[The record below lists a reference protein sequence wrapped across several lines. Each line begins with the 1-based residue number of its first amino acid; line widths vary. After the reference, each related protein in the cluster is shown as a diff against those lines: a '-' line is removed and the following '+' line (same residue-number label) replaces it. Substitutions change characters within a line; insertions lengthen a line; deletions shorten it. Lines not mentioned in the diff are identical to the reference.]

1 MTLIARGEFED
12 ALARI
17 DLAEAFAAR
26 HHLTEGFGGA
36 HRFARGWIALE
47 RGDFESAGVLLS
59 ERVGEDNVHPARGA
73 LLMDR
78 PERAIEML
86 AAYDLSAS
94 PGAPVRQLEVE
105 MDPHLVASHAFER
118 LGDRERAEAEAL
130 RELDVRRRYGPPQRL
145 ALALRRRASFL
156 PARAALP
163 LLEEAVALAEAT
175 PRRPLLARVLASYGA
190 ALRRCGRVDE
200 ARGVLYRAIDD
211 AEQMGMERVRTRA
224 QAELL
229 RAGGRPRRARLG
241 GPTSLT
247 EAQRQVAELAAAG
260 RTNREI
266 AEQLFVTIKTIETH
280 LAAAYRKLEVS
291 HREQLAEALSES
303 PDDGSTGKVLLS
315 QP

>member
-1 MTLIARGEFED
+1 
-12 ALARI
+12 
-17 DLAEAFAAR
+17 
-26 HHLTEGFGGA
+26 
-36 HRFARGWIALE
+36 
-47 RGDFESAGVLLS
+47 
-59 ERVGEDNVHPARGA
+59 
-73 LLMDR
+73 
-78 PERAIEML
+78 
-86 AAYDLSAS
+86 
-94 PGAPVRQLEVE
+94 
-105 MDPHLVASHAFER
+105 
-118 LGDRERAEAEAL
+118 
-130 RELDVRRRYGPPQRL
+130 
-145 ALALRRRASFL
+145 
-156 PARAALP
+156 
-163 LLEEAVALAEAT
+163 VALAEAT

-190 ALRRCGRVDE
+190 ALRHCGRVDE

-211 AEQMGMERVRTRA
+211 AEQMGMERVRARA

-229 RAGGRPRRARLG
+229 RAGGRPRRARLS

-291 HREQLAEALSES
+291 RREQLAEALSES